1 MIHANSGTLPK
12 GFLIDEQY
20 SVVLFIKYG
29 RNAETYRVKRSDGKI
44 CFLKLFSIEKTPPSF
59 FDEEGN
65 LLEISLLKK
74 ISHENIASYADS
86 GILEYE
92 NTRFSYLVLN
102 FIIGETLRERINRES
117 FRNYYDVRSI
127 LSDILRGLNYL
138 HTLPET
144 IIHNEI
150 TPDNVMLDLSGPT
163 PKAVIIDFGFARP
176 YPHAGEPFSRENM
189 NPDYLAPECFLHRF
203 TPQSDVF
210 SAGAV
215 MYHIIFGIPPWY
227 RSGSRFQKTQTEM
240 EEIVLQDR
248 KNPLSFPRVSPDFV
262 GYQESANI
270 MLKRALSDEP
280 ANRFL
285 SASDF
290 LHALNDTTSL
300 NDTETVSPGP
310 VVSGGNDWFQVE
322 MNRRESGGF
331 SAVAGMKNL
340 KEQLRTFVIDALN
353 NPEEHARYGLS
364 IPNGM
369 LLYGPPGCGK
379 TYFAKRFAEE
389 VGKKSIFIT
398 PSTLKSRYVNA
409 TQENIARLFDVA
421 EKNAPVI
428 IFIDEINELI
438 PNRDSDAHEMSKSAS
453 NEMLAQMDQTGER
466 GIFVI
471 GATNYPHLID
481 PAMLRAGRLEKKIY
495 LPPPDFDA
503 RMALFK
509 MYLKN
514 RPADTDTDYAK
525 LAQIT
530 ENYVSADIQLLVNEA
545 SRQALRHKSNISMAM
560 LEDVIN
566 NTKPSVSLQELKK
579 YEQIRAAMEGEI
591 SSPEN
596 PRRPIG
602 FLNRKNNEDEHNNI

>member
-1 MIHANSGTLPK
+1 
-12 GFLIDEQY
+12 
-20 SVVLFIKYG
+20 
-29 RNAETYRVKRSDGKI
+29 
-44 CFLKLFSIEKTPPSF
+44 
-59 FDEEGN
+59 
-65 LLEISLLKK
+65 
-74 ISHENIASYADS
+74 
-86 GILEYE
+86 
-92 NTRFSYLVLN
+92 
-102 FIIGETLRERINRES
+102 
-117 FRNYYDVRSI
+117 
-127 LSDILRGLNYL
+127 
-138 HTLPET
+138 
-144 IIHNEI
+144 
-150 TPDNVMLDLSGPT
+150 
-163 PKAVIIDFGFARP
+163 
-176 YPHAGEPFSRENM
+176 
-189 NPDYLAPECFLHRF
+189 
-203 TPQSDVF
+203 
-210 SAGAV
+210 
-215 MYHIIFGIPPWY
+215 
-227 RSGSRFQKTQTEM
+227 
-240 EEIVLQDR
+240 
-248 KNPLSFPRVSPDFV
+248 
-262 GYQESANI
+262 